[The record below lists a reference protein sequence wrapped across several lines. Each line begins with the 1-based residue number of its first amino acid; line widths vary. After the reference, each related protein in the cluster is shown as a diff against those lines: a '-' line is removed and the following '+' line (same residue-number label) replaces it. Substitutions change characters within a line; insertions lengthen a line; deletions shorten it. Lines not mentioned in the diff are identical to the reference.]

1 MISAFTFQIYF
12 ILQFEAIP
20 IKLPMVLS
28 TELEQKILQF
38 VWKHNSSNKQRN
50 LEKEK
55 WKWKNQAP

>member
-38 VWKHNSSNKQRN
+38 VETQ
-50 LEKEK
+50 
-55 WKWKNQAP
+55 